1 MLNYQQNYIL
11 EMLTFT
17 LRYAGVPYL
26 VNATNSPITNQVI
39 TIVARER
46 CYISVEERSDKKLLV
61 QFSFIRISRCVTN
74 ALLIAEEL
82 QLLS

>member
-1 MLNYQQNYIL
+1 MPNYQHNYIL
-11 EMLTFT
+11 EMLTST
-17 LRYAGVPYL
+17 LRYAGDPYF
-26 VNATNSPITNQVI
+26 VNATNSSITNQVI

-46 CYISVEERSDKKLLV
+46 RYISVEETADKRPLV
-61 QFSFIRISRCVTN
+61 QFSFIRISRCDTN

>member
-1 MLNYQQNYIL
+1 
-11 EMLTFT
+11 MLTFT
-17 LRYAGVPYL
+17 LRCAGVPYL
-26 VNATNSPITNQVI
+26 DNATNSPITNQVI

-46 CYISVEERSDKKLLV
+46 CYISVEERAGKKFLV
-61 QFSFIRISRCVTN
+61 QFPFIRISWCVTN

>member
-1 MLNYQQNYIL
+1 MLNYQHNCAL

-17 LRYAGVPYL
+17 LRYAGDPYF

-46 CYISVEERSDKKLLV
+46 CYISVEERADKKLLV